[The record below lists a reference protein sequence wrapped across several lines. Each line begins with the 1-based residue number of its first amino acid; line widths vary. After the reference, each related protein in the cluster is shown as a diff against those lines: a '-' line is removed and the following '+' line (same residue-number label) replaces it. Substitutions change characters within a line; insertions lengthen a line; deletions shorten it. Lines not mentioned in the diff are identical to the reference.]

1 MPEGRVGRLRW
12 YRSRGFV
19 SLLFGLAVAAVM
31 ATLSLAFGAVLSW
44 IWPAVN
50 PVIERAV
57 SFAAVH
63 PAIIASAI
71 AGIAGAIWMWKA
83 YGR

>member
-31 ATLSLAFGAVLSW
+31 ATLSLAFGVLLSW
-44 IWPAVN
+44 IWPAVD

-57 SFAAVH
+57 RFVSVH
-63 PAIIASAI
+63 PAIIATVVAFA
-71 AGIAGAIWMWKA
+71 AGFTWMWKA
-83 YGR
+83 YRR